1 MFDVTNV
8 FLHGNL
14 KEETYTNT
22 PPEFGLVT
30 SLRRTK
36 FANLRSTFMALK
48 GLQ

>member
-36 FANLRSTFMALK
+36 FANLRSNFMALK